1 MMSTPNL
8 ASPQLWFKVRSSPA
22 PGYISASSGTRR
34 KPAGRKRGAARPL
47 TSHQRPAAADRALDM
62 PSLADAIAFVCAL
75 LVYIALQ
82 YWARPLL
89 GEVSPRSLYAAA
101 SDPIR
106 MPRFCCACRASGCCC
121 CRPRMAASMGP
132 PARLAISD
140 DAAFGRDD
148 FVAFATQAGAAR
160 PLACWSRGSAAY
172 TELGFTIVRTPD
184 RLQSRLLDAVHDKKL
199 ETRAEDDDVQDG
211 NRRSDII
218 RVPPSLLTR
227 TLAGLQP
234 LLRAWSGVALEP
246 IVAYGPRVYHPGARL
261 SMHTDQPGSH
271 VLAAIVHIDHEPG
284 ARPWPLLIE
293 GFDGET
299 HEVLLEPG
307 ESLLYEAAKCLHGR
321 PRPLRGGWFA
331 SIFVHFK
338 PAAPGGWTTAWAD
351 LLKAI
356 PPQALAEPG
365 SREAE
370 AAIEALVGAPMM
382 TSYRAELASLPQVV
396 TQARRRCGPPAAV
409 MKMTTGGATTPPR

>member
-1 MMSTPNL
+1 
-8 ASPQLWFKVRSSPA
+8 
-22 PGYISASSGTRR
+22 
-34 KPAGRKRGAARPL
+34 
-47 TSHQRPAAADRALDM
+47 M

-89 GEVSPRSLYAAA
+89 EEVSPRSLYAAA
-101 SDPIR
+101 SKSDSDAEILLRVPGRADAVAAGLEWPPRWDPPTPGWQYLMTR
-106 MPRFCCACRASGCCC
+106 
-121 CRPRMAASMGP
+121 
-132 PARLAISD
+132 RLAETISSPSPRKL
-140 DAAFGRDD
+140 AQLGS
-148 FVAFATQAGAAR
+148 
-160 PLACWSRGSAAY
+160 LACSGTRLCRNY

-199 ETRAEDDDVQDG
+199 KREPEDDDVQDG

-218 RVPPSLLTR
+218 RVPPSLLSR

-234 LLRAWSGVALEP
+234 LLEAWSGVALEP

-365 SREAE
+365 SREAQ

-396 TQARRRCGPPAAV
+396 THGKTALRTA
-409 MKMTTGGATTPPR
+409 GGCYEDDDWWCHHTLRGSLGGREGLLGF